1 MDEHSNKNT
10 RPVWGEIAGRSYELS
25 RKLISVMRAFYN
37 AKRKGR
43 KRLAEMSLLRRV
55 QCNLTAITY
64 LADLCYKKDSLYF
77 KIPVGLLMRSCLMDT
92 IYALY
97 LHVLS
102 AKEAEEEIEVLNKS
116 YVKSLDERFDV
127 YKDKV
132 AHVGF
137 SEELTRDFYNLGRE
151 DIFMR
156 YLTFEKKGEKLTT
169 NVVRSKELRTIHKSW
184 PENIT
189 IARMVEHI
197 QTRPKTAAVVTRL
210 NAYYKY
216 FSQYEH
222 FSEQGFGDSLAHFGD
237 DNVSFPAAIDA
248 LEKGMGLV
256 VKM

>member
-1 MDEHSNKNT
+1 MDTKST
-10 RPVWGEIAGRSYELS
+10 WGEIAKRTYGLS
-25 RKLISVMRAFYN
+25 QTLMRAMRTFCN
-37 AKRKGR
+37 SKRKGK
-43 KRLAEMSLLRRV
+43 KRLAEMSLVRRV

-77 KIPVGLLMRSCLMDT
+77 KIPVGLLLRSCLMDT
-92 IYALY
+92 TYALY

-102 AKEAEEEIEVLNKS
+102 AKEAEEEIEVFNKG
-116 YVKSLDERFDV
+116 YVKSLGERFDV

-137 SEELTRDFYNLGRE
+137 SEELTRDFYDLGRE

-156 YLTFEKKGEKLTT
+156 YLNFEKEGEELKTK
-169 NVVRSKELRTIHKSW
+169 VVKSKELRTIHKSW
-184 PENIT
+184 PENMT
-189 IARMVEHI
+189 IARMVEHV
-197 QTRPKTAAVVTRL
+197 QTKPKMSVVVTRL

-222 FSEQGFGDSLAHFGD
+222 FSEQGFGDSLAPFGD

-248 LEKGMGLV
+248 LEMGMRLV
-256 VKM
+256 VKI

>member
-1 MDEHSNKNT
+1 MDEPSYKNT
-10 RPVWGEIAGRSYELS
+10 RPVWGEIASRSYELS
-25 RKLISVMRAFYN
+25 RKLISVMRAFCN

-43 KRLAEMSLLRRV
+43 KRLAEMSLVRRV

-102 AKEAEEEIEVLNKS
+102 AKEAEEEIEVLNKG

-132 AHVGF
+132 AYVGF
-137 SEELTRDFYNLGRE
+137 SEELTRDFYDLGRE

-156 YLTFEKKGEKLTT
+156 YLTFEEKEGKLTT
-169 NVVRSKELRTIHKSW
+169 NVVRSKELRSIHKSW

-197 QTRPKTAAVVTRL
+197 QTKPKAAAVVTRL

-222 FSEQGFGDSLAHFGD
+222 FSEQGFGDSLAPFGD

-248 LEKGMGLV
+248 LEKGRGLV

>member
-25 RKLISVMRAFYN
+25 RKLISVMRAFCN

-43 KRLAEMSLLRRV
+43 KRLAEMSLVRRV

-102 AKEAEEEIEVLNKS
+102 AKEAEEEIEVLNKG

-132 AHVGF
+132 AYVGF
-137 SEELTRDFYNLGRE
+137 SEELTRDFYDLGRE

-184 PENIT
+184 PESIT

-197 QTRPKTAAVVTRL
+197 QTRPKAAAVVTRL

>member
-25 RKLISVMRAFYN
+25 RKLISVMRAFCN
-37 AKRKGR
+37 SKRKGR
-43 KRLAEMSLLRRV
+43 KRLAEMSLVRRV

-77 KIPVGLLMRSCLMDT
+77 KIPVGLLTRSCLMDS

-97 LHVLS
+97 LHALS
-102 AKEAEEEIEVLNKS
+102 AKEAEEEIEVFNKG
-116 YVKSLDERFDV
+116 YVKSLEERFDV

-137 SEELTRDFYNLGRE
+137 SEELTRDFYDLGRE

-169 NVVRSKELRTIHKSW
+169 NVVRSKELRTVHKSW
-184 PENIT
+184 PENMT
-189 IARMVEHI
+189 IARMVEHV
-197 QTRPKTAAVVTRL
+197 QTKPKMSAVVTRL

-222 FSEQGFGDSLAHFGD
+222 FSEQGFGDSLAPFGD

-248 LEKGMGLV
+248 LEKWMRFV
-256 VKM
+256 VKI